1 MNIEQL
7 INNVKKR
14 PGMYVGCLELQS
26 IVHFIN
32 GFMFNNVISNKLD
45 IVDKEFK
52 DKFHDWA
59 REQLEKKYN
68 IEFKENRGYFY
79 YITQVNQNPE
89 EGLKIFFDLCD
100 EFFEEFHKKAASESN
115 IGNGV

>member
-14 PGMYVGCLELQS
+14 PGMYVGCIELQP

-32 GFMFNNVISNKLD
+32 GFMFNNVISNRMD
-45 IVDKEFK
+45 SVDKEFK
-52 DKFHDWA
+52 HRVHDWV
-59 REQLEKKYN
+59 RKQLETKYS
-68 IEFKENRGYFY
+68 IEFEEYQGYFY

-89 EGLKIFFDLCD
+89 EGLKMFFDLCD
-100 EFFEEFHKKAASESN
+100 EFFEEFHKKQSEEE
-115 IGNGV
+115 